1 MALEQHTNVPLR
13 YWQQVENSRK
23 YVLPFIEKA
32 FPVKPGMK
40 VMEIGCA
47 EGGVLVPFIERG
59 CYVLGVDLI
68 EERINTATEYNKEA
82 VDKGLAD
89 FRAKNVY
96 DEDFV
101 EEFTSAFDLILLK
114 DAIEHIPQQE
124 KFIPHLK
131 KLLKPHGQVYFGFPP
146 WYMPHGGHQQICE
159 NKFLSMLPY
168 FHLLPA
174 ALYKGVLKSFGE
186 DKGIIK
192 ELLDIKS
199 TGISIE
205 RFEKIATDTGFEIT
219 NKQHYLINPIYE
231 YKFKLKPR
239 KQTSVIS
246 AIPYVRDFLTTCV
259 YYMIRQKSV

>member
-32 FPVKPGMK
+32 MKIGPGMH
-40 VMEIGCA
+40 VCEIGCA
-47 EGGVLVPFIERG
+47 EGGVLVPFLEKG
-59 CYVLGVDLI
+59 CEVTGVDLI
-68 EERINTATEYNKEA
+68 EERINTASEYNKEA
-82 VDKGLAD
+82 VDKGLAR
-89 FRAKNVY
+89 FRAQNVY
-96 DEDFV
+96 DNDFV
-101 EEFTSAFDLILLK
+101 TEFSHAFDIILLK
-114 DAIEHIPQQE
+114 DAIEHIPEQE

-131 KLLKPHGQVYFGFPP
+131 KLLKPGGQVYFGFPP

-168 FHLLPA
+168 FHLLPKGI
-174 ALYKGVLKSFGE
+174 YKGILKSFGE

-192 ELLDIKS
+192 ELLDIKA

-205 RFEKIATDTGFEIT
+205 RFEKIVANTGFEIT

-231 YKFKLKPR
+231 YKFKVKPR
-239 KQTSVIS
+239 KQSAVVR

-259 YYMIRQKSV
+259 YYMIRERK